1 MVAENEK
8 DEVLLGRPLLQALGL
23 DVPTHLD
30 AGRESFKDLESSKIL
45 SPSSTVKPSK
55 LLLRRQAGVLE
66 PMRASSD
73 LPTLVGVPVGQVP
86 FGMDELESAIK
97 WDAAS
102 YKQKD
107 RLCLTETAKLAS
119 ARISDSVT
127 YGDMDTD
134 PVEFRNF

>member
-1 MVAENEK
+1 
-8 DEVLLGRPLLQALGL
+8 
-23 DVPTHLD
+23 
-30 AGRESFKDLESSKIL
+30 
-45 SPSSTVKPSK
+45 
-55 LLLRRQAGVLE
+55 
-66 PMRASSD
+66 MRASSD

-119 ARISDSVT
+119 GRISDSVT

-134 PVEFRNF
+134 PVEVPQLLDLPTDGVTAETESVVLKCCIRPKEVVFHLRSCLSCIH